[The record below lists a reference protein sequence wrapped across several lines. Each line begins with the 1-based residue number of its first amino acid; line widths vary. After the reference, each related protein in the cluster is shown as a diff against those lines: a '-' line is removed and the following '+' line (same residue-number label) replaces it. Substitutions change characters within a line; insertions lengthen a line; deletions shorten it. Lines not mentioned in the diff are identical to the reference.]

1 MESLDAII
9 LLPFKIV
16 IGAHVLGFLFV
27 IFYAVRGIIR
37 IISKKKKMQHA
48 APIKTRASNASIF
61 RTKSDDISK
70 KKKSNSK
77 ISVDSSFS
85 DSSEFKTESK
95 VVSAPGKWAGLTKE
109 QLLSMISDSDDFTND
124 ELRELKMAYYQ
135 LEQLENSKYEAEM
148 AYDMFYEHVDT
159 PDYIEDIMNDLFD
172 EFMNHSCDIYYD
184 NN

>member
-9 LLPFKIV
+9 LLPFKIA
-16 IGAHVLGFLFV
+16 IGAHVLGFLFI

-37 IISKKKKMQHA
+37 IINKKKKMQRTT
-48 APIKTRASNASIF
+48 PIKTKSSNAASF
-61 RTKSDDISK
+61 RTKSDVIPK

-77 ISVDSSFS
+77 IYADSSFS
-85 DSSEFKTESK
+85 DTSEFRTESK

-135 LEQLENSKYEAEM
+135 LEQLEKSKDEADTAYNMLYESI
-148 AYDMFYEHVDT
+148 DT
-159 PDYIEDIMNDLFD
+159 PDYIDDIIDDLFE
-172 EFMNHSCDIYYD
+172 EFMNHSCEIYYD
-184 NN
+184 SN